1 MPLCLLVWIIS
12 TLCISGCESGLSLQN
27 SAARLLTGTKKD
39 HITPVLISLH
49 WLPIRYRIQYKVL
62 LYVSNI
68 SMALH
73 QSMFLIEL
81 VYISGS
87 QFQSSCPPPLCIF
100 RMLLLSLQM
109 FVLLER
115 KCPAKWT
122 SQDIPP

>member
-73 QSMFLIEL
+73 QSMFLI
-81 VYISGS
+81 
-87 QFQSSCPPPLCIF
+87 
-100 RMLLLSLQM
+100 
-109 FVLLER
+109 
-115 KCPAKWT
+115 
-122 SQDIPP
+122 